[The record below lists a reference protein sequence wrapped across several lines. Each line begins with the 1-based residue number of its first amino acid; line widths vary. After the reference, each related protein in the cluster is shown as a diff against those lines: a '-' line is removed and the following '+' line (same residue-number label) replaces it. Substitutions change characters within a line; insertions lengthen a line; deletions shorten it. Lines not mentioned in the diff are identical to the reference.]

1 MTKGKWV
8 DRVVEGYLVE
18 GLLVGA
24 LDHVLPWGV
33 GLWLALPTELLCS
46 VLKVC
51 DVGLAS
57 LVSESVIP
65 APFGGDPAE
74 VTA

>member
-33 GLWLALPTELLCS
+33 GLWLALPC
-46 VLKVC
+46 
-51 DVGLAS
+51 
-57 LVSESVIP
+57 
-65 APFGGDPAE
+65 
-74 VTA
+74 